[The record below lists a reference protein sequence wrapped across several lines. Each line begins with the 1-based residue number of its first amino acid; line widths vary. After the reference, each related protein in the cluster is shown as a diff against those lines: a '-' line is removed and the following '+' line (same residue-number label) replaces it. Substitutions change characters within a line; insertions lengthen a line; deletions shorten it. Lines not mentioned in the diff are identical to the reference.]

1 MKKGLFLF
9 LIIIICVVNFSCK
22 KKTTNSVN
30 VEERTIK
37 DLNYDAVQK
46 LIIQEYSK
54 KDVDTQAFC
63 IYESVWI
70 EEDSFYIRKYI
81 NAYVDAINEDMESEY
96 SLILPLL
103 VVLDKNTNEVVRHVL
118 YSTDETNLEALLN
131 EFPRDILKKMTDHD
145 PEVLSYKLKQMHDEL
160 LLQAKNYYN
169 IE

>member
-81 NAYVDAINEDMESEY
+81 NAYVDAINE
-96 SLILPLL
+96 
-103 VVLDKNTNEVVRHVL
+103 
-118 YSTDETNLEALLN
+118 
-131 EFPRDILKKMTDHD
+131 
-145 PEVLSYKLKQMHDEL
+145 
-160 LLQAKNYYN
+160 
-169 IE
+169 